1 MPTSGRALSWASVG
15 LAIASFAW
23 LLSTGG
29 KPTSP
34 VKGFVLLGVMGA
46 AFALALIGAHF
57 RRNERYRKLAERNFS
72 FCAGCGYPF
81 DHRVDDATVVTC
93 SECGA
98 NCRAELFRQWYR
110 EKPERLRE

>member
-1 MPTSGRALSWASVG
+1 MPRSERVLRWGSVG
-15 LAIASFAW
+15 LAVSAFAW

-29 KPTSP
+29 KPASP
-34 VKGFVLLGVMGA
+34 FSGFVLLGVMGVA
-46 AFALALIGAHF
+46 PVLALIGAHF
-57 RRNERYRKLAERNFS
+57 RRKEQSRKLAERNFS

-81 DHRVDDATVVTC
+81 DPRVDDATVVTC

-98 NCRAELFRQWYR
+98 NCRAELFRNWYR